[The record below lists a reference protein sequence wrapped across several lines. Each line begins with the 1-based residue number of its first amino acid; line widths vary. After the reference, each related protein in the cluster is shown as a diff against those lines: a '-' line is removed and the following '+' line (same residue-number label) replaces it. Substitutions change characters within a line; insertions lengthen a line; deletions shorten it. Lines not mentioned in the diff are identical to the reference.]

1 MHGVGEADHVA
12 VHLAYLGLLGR
23 DGRALRLAERDLAG
37 RDGQVD
43 RAQADELA
51 EHLPGHVRPAEQA
64 GVRVDRDNVDE
75 SVRQLRVG
83 GEDQHLHLARVREHD
98 GTRLD
103 AGDFIR
109 G

>member
-1 MHGVGEADHVA
+1 MHGVREADSVA
-12 VHLAYLGLLGR
+12 VHLAHLGLLGR
-23 DGRALRLAERDLAG
+23 DGCALRLAERDLAG

-43 RAQADELA
+43 RTQADELA

-64 GVRVDRDNVDE
+64 GVRVDRNDVNE
-75 SVRQLRVG
+75 SVGELRVG

-103 AGDFIR
+103 AGDLIR